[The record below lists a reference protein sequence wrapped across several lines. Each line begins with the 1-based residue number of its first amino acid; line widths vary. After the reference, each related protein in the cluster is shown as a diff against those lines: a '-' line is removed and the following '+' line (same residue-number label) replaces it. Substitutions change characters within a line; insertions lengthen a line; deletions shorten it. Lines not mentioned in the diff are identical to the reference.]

1 MKITEG
7 TTLGIM
13 IVIMVTGTLA
23 LNILVQVFIG

>member
-13 IVIMVTGTLA
+13 IVIMGTGTLA
-23 LNILVQVFIG
+23 LNILVQGFIG